1 MLSGCAITWKS
12 KKQST
17 VALSSTE
24 AEYMALGDTVKELL
38 WLVQLVQNIGLKFK
52 NPPTVF
58 EEMKAANYYPIILFT
73 IKEPNILIFVI
84 ISLESI

>member
-1 MLSGCAITWKS
+1 MGDYNRCSNLRLVGYSDSDWAGDKFDRKSITGYVFMLSGCAVTWKS

-38 WLVQLVQNIGLKFK
+38 WLVQLVQNTH
-52 NPPTVF
+52 N
-58 EEMKAANYYPIILFT
+58 
-73 IKEPNILIFVI
+73 
-84 ISLESI
+84 SLYL